1 MIFLSKSY
9 KDIKFISSLFKI
21 APLKSLQVIFWN
33 LAASIMEGLGILTII
48 PILSVVDVNIATS
61 NNFVLNFTKNIYDY
75 LNFELNILNLCIGIF
90 LIISTKAALS
100 VYANKKIGEAVAF
113 VTANYRIKLIS
124 AITKANWS
132 YVSSQKLGSFSSGIG
147 IESERVASAFHTLM
161 YAVSHTLQVV
171 VYTFIAFAIS
181 WKLCVIVLLSSFIL
195 TFIGSFFINRFKKFG
210 YSQSHSYE
218 ILNKKL
224 ISIYNSYKPIKAM
237 GMEESLSN
245 ALKKMISKIQNI
257 ESNIIYF
264 NGYFK
269 YFPEVFIVFC
279 LCFYLYIMVMIF
291 NFNVAS
297 LFIMFI
303 LFYRSLNRFV
313 ELYRVYQNLLLLM
326 GFMDKLETKISL
338 AESSSEK
345 VFGELFEEKIYQ
357 ILYKNVTFSYGSKI
371 ILKNLNLSI
380 FKNQITLIKG
390 ASGVGKT
397 TMLDLLIGLYK
408 VKEGQIIINKKNI
421 NDINLLKW
429 RQNKIGYVP
438 QDSELFEGT
447 LLENITLNRKNI
459 SAKDAHDAAIKSG
472 LKEIVENQD
481 SLNMIIEEKGGN
493 LSGGQ
498 RQRISIARALIKKP
512 EILIL
517 DEITSSLDEANM
529 KIICNLIVKLKNDT
543 TILLISHEKELDF
556 IADKIYQ
563 LEEIQ

>member
-1 MIFLSKSY
+1 
-9 KDIKFISSLFKI
+9 
-21 APLKSLQVIFWN
+21 
-33 LAASIMEGLGILTII
+33 
-48 PILSVVDVNIATS
+48 
-61 NNFVLNFTKNIYDY
+61 
-75 LNFELNILNLCIGIF
+75 
-90 LIISTKAALS
+90 
-100 VYANKKIGEAVAF
+100 
-113 VTANYRIKLIS
+113 
-124 AITKANWS
+124 
-132 YVSSQKLGSFSSGIG
+132 
-147 IESERVASAFHTLM
+147 
-161 YAVSHTLQVV
+161 
-171 VYTFIAFAIS
+171 
-181 WKLCVIVLLSSFIL
+181 
-195 TFIGSFFINRFKKFG
+195 
-210 YSQSHSYE
+210 
-218 ILNKKL
+218 
-224 ISIYNSYKPIKAM
+224 
-237 GMEESLSN
+237 
-245 ALKKMISKIQNI
+245 
-257 ESNIIYF
+257 
-264 NGYFK
+264 
-269 YFPEVFIVFC
+269 
-279 LCFYLYIMVMIF
+279 MVMIF

-326 GFMDKLETKISL
+326 GFIDKLETKISL

-345 VFGELFEEKIYQ
+345 VFGELFEEEIYQ